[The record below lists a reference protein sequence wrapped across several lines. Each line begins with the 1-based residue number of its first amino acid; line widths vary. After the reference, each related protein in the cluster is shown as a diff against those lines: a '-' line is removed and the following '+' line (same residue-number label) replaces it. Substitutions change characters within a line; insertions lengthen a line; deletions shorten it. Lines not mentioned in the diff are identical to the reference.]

1 MADRAQARRGLAAA
15 LLSMA
20 PLLAGCSGGVPPA
33 ETAGLDAWAQGP
45 ARWLILPEEAREMK
59 HLGTSREA
67 IAFMERFWR
76 RRDPDPSTPGNL
88 FMQAFHERVEAADAL
103 YAEPG
108 VRGSLTDRG
117 RALVLLG
124 PPPVLRYNQRAIPGR
139 DPGRGAFLRPETAH
153 IVVETW
159 TYPAEEL
166 GPELVAELPEGEG
179 EIVLLFVVE
188 PRRTYLIEGERYLAM
203 AARAAVHDDE

>member
-1 MADRAQARRGLAAA
+1 MAARGAARGRLAAA
-15 LLSMA
+15 LLSLA
-20 PLLAGCSGGVPPA
+20 PLLAGCAGGGLPA
-33 ETAGLDAWAQGP
+33 ETGGLDAWSQGP

-59 HLGTSREA
+59 RLRTSREA
-67 IAFMERFWR
+67 IAFMEGFWR
-76 RRDPDPSTPGNL
+76 RRDPDPGSPGNL
-88 FMQAFHERVEAADAL
+88 FMQTFHERVEAADAL

-124 PPPVLRYNQRAIPGR
+124 PPPVMRYNQRAIPGR
-139 DPGRGAFLRPETAH
+139 EPGRGAFPRPETER

-166 GPELVAELPEGEG
+166 APEVLAELPEGDEV
-179 EIVLLFVVE
+179 VLLFVVE

-203 AARAAVHDDE
+203 AARAAVHDDG